1 MKKICFSLALCLG
14 VLTLSGCFSSSR
26 SNVTVH
32 ESTSISKGQ
41 ELTDLQ
47 KALKEGAVTE
57 REYER
62 VRAILLK
69 RPY

>member
-1 MKKICFSLALCLG
+1 MKKIYLTLVLCVGL
-14 VLTLSGCFSSSR
+14 VTLSGCFSSSR

-57 REYER
+57 REYES

>member
-1 MKKICFSLALCLG
+1 MKTIYFILALCLG
-14 VLTLSGCFSSSR
+14 VVTMSGCVSSSR

-47 KALKEGAVTE
+47 KALAEGAVTDS
-57 REYER
+57 EYEA
-62 VRAILLK
+62 VRSILLK

>member
-1 MKKICFSLALCLG
+1 MKRIYLCLAVCLG
-14 VLTLSGCFSSSR
+14 LLTLNACVSSSR

-57 REYER
+57 REYET
-62 VRAILLK
+62 VRSILLK

>member
-1 MKKICFSLALCLG
+1 MKKIYFGLAMCLG

-41 ELTDLQ
+41 ELSDLQ
-47 KALKEGAVTE
+47 KALKEDALTNS
-57 REYER
+57 EYES
-62 VRAILLK
+62 VRKTLLM

>member
-1 MKKICFSLALCLG
+1 MKKIYLSLALCLG
-14 VLTLSGCFSSSR
+14 MVTLSGCFSSSR

-47 KALKEGAVTE
+47 KAFKEGAVTE
-57 REYER
+57 REYET
-62 VRAILLK
+62 VRTILLK
-69 RPY
+69 RDY

>member
-1 MKKICFSLALCLG
+1 MKSIYISLAFCLG
-14 VLTLSGCFSSSR
+14 LLPLSGCFSSSR

-47 KALKEGAVTE
+47 RALKEGAVTE
-57 REYER
+57 GEYET
-62 VRAILLK
+62 VRKMLLK

>member
-1 MKKICFSLALCLG
+1 MKKIFGSLALCLL
-14 VLTLSGCFSSSR
+14 VLTVSGCFSSSR

-47 KALKEGAVTE
+47 KALNEGALTTS
-57 REYER
+57 EYET
-62 VRAILLK
+62 VRNILLK

>member
-1 MKKICFSLALCLG
+1 MRKIYLCLVVFLG
-14 VLTLSGCFSSSR
+14 LLTLSACVSSSR

-62 VRAILLK
+62 VRTILLK